1 MENITNISKYKN
13 IVHDTYSSNL
23 LQRSAIISMNKK
35 EKKGIAVVGS
45 ILVDKINEIKAYPKS
60 GELTQI
66 VGLEKAVGGCV
77 PNVALDLKKICP
89 DMDIQAIGKIGDDED
104 GAYVSEVLSSG
115 GVDVSGFVVDKND
128 KTSFTEVMSVINGQ
142 RTFFTYPGTSADF
155 GYDDIDFENLNTRI
169 LHLGYFLLLEK
180 VDQGDGLLILKKAQ
194 EMGIKTS
201 IDLVSENSDR
211 YTLVLPCLPYT
222 DYLII
227 NENEAGKLTGMEPT
241 DDNLEKIAYR
251 LMELGV
257 KEKVVI
263 HKPDFAVCL
272 SDDGYTV
279 VNSYSL
285 PDGYIKGTTGAGDA
299 FCAGTLIGI
308 YKGWSDKE
316 ILEFASGCAVMA
328 LGKADA
334 TSGLMTESEIKEY
347 CKKFDRKN

>member
-1 MENITNISKYKN
+1 MGKIERN
-13 IVHDTYSSNL
+13 
-23 LQRSAIISMNKK
+23 
-35 EKKGIAVVGS
+35 GIAVAGS
-45 ILVDKINEIKAYPKS
+45 VLVDKINEIKAYPQS

-89 DMDIQAIGKIGDDED
+89 ELDVKAIGKVGNDED
-104 GAYVSEVLSSG
+104 GAYVSNVLSQG
-115 GVDVSGFVVDKND
+115 GVDVSGFVVSEEDS
-128 KTSFTEVMSVINGQ
+128 TSFTEVMSVINGQ

-155 GYDDIDFENLNTRI
+155 GYNDIDFENLDSSI

-180 VDQGDGLLILKKAQ
+180 VDQGEGIQILQKAQ

-211 YTLVLPCLPYT
+211 YSLILSCLPYT
-222 DYLII
+222 NYLII
-227 NENEAGKLTGMEPT
+227 NEIEAGKLTNMEPT
-241 DDNLEKIAYR
+241 DDNLEEIAR
-251 LMELGV
+251 KLKALGV
-257 KEKVVI
+257 SDKVVI

-272 SDDGYTV
+272 SNDGYTV

-308 YKGWSDKE
+308 YKEWSDTE

-334 TSGLMTESEIKEY
+334 TSGLLTEEEIKEY
-347 CKKFDRKN
+347 CKQFERKN

>member
-1 MENITNISKYKN
+1 MDRME
-13 IVHDTYSSNL
+13 
-23 LQRSAIISMNKK
+23 R
-35 EKKGIAVVGS
+35 KGNAVAGS
-45 ILVDKINEIKAYPKS
+45 VLVDKINEIKAYPEC

-89 DMDIQAIGKIGDDED
+89 EMPVQAIGKIGKDED
-104 GAYVSEVLSSG
+104 GAYVSEVLARG
-115 GVDVSGFVVDKND
+115 GVDVSGFVVDERD

-155 GYDDIDFENLNTRI
+155 GYTDIDFEHLEASI

-180 VDQGDGLLILKKAQ
+180 VDQGEGVQILKKAQ
-194 EMGIKTS
+194 ELGIKTS

-211 YTLVLPCLPYT
+211 YSLILSTLSFT

-227 NENEAGKLTGMEPT
+227 NEIEAGKLTNMEPT
-241 DDNLEKIAYR
+241 DENLENIALR
-251 LMELGV
+251 LKELGV
-257 KEKVVI
+257 REKVVI
-263 HKPDFAVCL
+263 HKPEYAVCL
-272 SDDGYTV
+272 SNDGYTV

-316 ILEFASGCAVMA
+316 ILEFASACAVMA
-328 LGKADA
+328 LGRADA
-334 TSGLMTESEIKEY
+334 TSGLATETEIKEY
-347 CKKFDRKN
+347 CKQFQRQN

>member
-1 MENITNISKYKN
+1 MRERMR
-13 IVHDTYSSNL
+13 D
-23 LQRSAIISMNKK
+23 
-35 EKKGIAVVGS
+35 GIAVAGS
-45 ILVDKINEIKAYPKS
+45 VLVDKINEIKAYPQS

-89 DMDIQAIGKIGDDED
+89 DMNVKAIGKIGNDEE
-104 GAYVSEVLSSG
+104 GVYVSEVLRQD
-115 GVDVSGFVVDKND
+115 GVDISGFVVDDRD

-155 GYDDIDFENLNTRI
+155 GYNDIDFDSLNVKM
-169 LHLGYFLLLEK
+169 LHLGYFLLLER
-180 VDQGDGLLILKKAQ
+180 VDQGDGLLILKNAK
-194 EMGIKTS
+194 ELGIQTS

-211 YTLVLPCLPYT
+211 YSLVLPCLPYT

-227 NENEAGKLTGMEPT
+227 NESEAGKLTGIEPT
-241 DDNLEKIAYR
+241 DENLEKIAYKLR
-251 LMELGV
+251 ELGV

-263 HKPDFAVCL
+263 HKPNYAVCL
-272 SDDGYTV
+272 SNQGYTV
-279 VNSYSL
+279 VPSYKI
-285 PDGYIKGTTGAGDA
+285 PDEYIKGTTGAGDA

-308 YKGWSDKE
+308 YKGWKDRE

-334 TSGLMTESEIKEY
+334 TSGLVTESEIKNF
-347 CKKFDRKN
+347 CKKFERRGGAQ

>member
-1 MENITNISKYKN
+1 MGKIERN
-13 IVHDTYSSNL
+13 
-23 LQRSAIISMNKK
+23 
-35 EKKGIAVVGS
+35 GIAVAGS
-45 ILVDKINEIKAYPKS
+45 VLVDKINEIKAYPQS

-89 DMDIQAIGKIGDDED
+89 ELNVKAIGKVGNDED
-104 GAYVSEVLSSG
+104 GAYVSNVLSQG
-115 GVDVSGFVVDKND
+115 GVDVSGFVVSEEDS
-128 KTSFTEVMSVINGQ
+128 TSFTEVMSVINGQ

-155 GYDDIDFENLNTRI
+155 GYNDIDFENLDSRI

-180 VDQGDGLLILKKAQ
+180 VDQGEGIQILQKAQ

-211 YTLVLPCLPYT
+211 YSLILSCLPYT
-222 DYLII
+222 NYLII
-227 NENEAGKLTGMEPT
+227 NEIEAGKLTGMEPT
-241 DDNLEKIAYR
+241 DDNLEEIAR
-251 LMELGV
+251 KLKALGV
-257 KEKVVI
+257 SDKVVI

-272 SDDGYTV
+272 SNDSYTI

-308 YKGWSDKE
+308 YKEWSDRE
-316 ILEFASGCAVMA
+316 ILEFGSACAVMA

-334 TSGLMTESEIKEY
+334 TSGLMTEEEIKEY
-347 CKKFDRKN
+347 CKRFERQN

>member
-1 MENITNISKYKN
+1 MGKIERN
-13 IVHDTYSSNL
+13 
-23 LQRSAIISMNKK
+23 
-35 EKKGIAVVGS
+35 GIAVAGS
-45 ILVDKINEIKAYPKS
+45 VLVDKINEIKAYPQS

-89 DMDIQAIGKIGDDED
+89 ELDVRAIGKIGNDED
-104 GAYVSEVLSSG
+104 GAYVSNVLSQG
-115 GVDVSGFVVDKND
+115 GVDVSGFVVSKEDS
-128 KTSFTEVMSVINGQ
+128 TSFTEVMSVINGQ

-155 GYDDIDFENLNTRI
+155 GYNDIDFENLDSKI

-180 VDQGDGLLILKKAQ
+180 VDQGEGIQILQKAQ
-194 EMGIKTS
+194 EKGIKTS

-211 YTLVLPCLPYT
+211 YSLILSCLPYT
-222 DYLII
+222 NYLII
-227 NENEAGKLTGMEPT
+227 NEIEAGKLTDMEPT
-241 DDNLEKIAYR
+241 DDNLEEIAR
-251 LMELGV
+251 KLKALGV
-257 KEKVVI
+257 SDKVVI

-272 SDDGYTV
+272 SNDSYTV

-285 PDGYIKGTTGAGDA
+285 PEGYIKGTTGAGDA

-308 YKGWSDKE
+308 YKGWSDTE

-334 TSGLMTESEIKEY
+334 TSGLMTEEEIKEY
-347 CKKFDRKN
+347 CKQFERKN

>member
-1 MENITNISKYKN
+1 MGKIERN
-13 IVHDTYSSNL
+13 
-23 LQRSAIISMNKK
+23 
-35 EKKGIAVVGS
+35 GIAVAGS
-45 ILVDKINEIKAYPKS
+45 VLVDKINEIKAYPQS

-89 DMDIQAIGKIGDDED
+89 ELNVKAIGKIGNDED
-104 GAYVSEVLSSG
+104 GAYVSNVLSQG
-115 GVDVSGFVVDKND
+115 GVDVSGFVVSEEDS
-128 KTSFTEVMSVINGQ
+128 TSFTEVMSVINGQ

-155 GYDDIDFENLNTRI
+155 GYNDIDFDNLDSRI

-180 VDQGDGLLILKKAQ
+180 VDQGEGIQILQKAQ

-211 YTLVLPCLPYT
+211 YSLILSCLPYT
-222 DYLII
+222 NYLII
-227 NENEAGKLTGMEPT
+227 NEIEAGKLTNMEPT
-241 DDNLEKIAYR
+241 DDNLEEIAR
-251 LMELGV
+251 KLKALGV
-257 KEKVVI
+257 SDKVVI

-272 SDDGYTV
+272 SNDGYTV

-308 YKGWSDKE
+308 YKEWSDTE

-334 TSGLMTESEIKEY
+334 TSGLLTEEEIKEY
-347 CKKFDRKN
+347 CKQFKRKN